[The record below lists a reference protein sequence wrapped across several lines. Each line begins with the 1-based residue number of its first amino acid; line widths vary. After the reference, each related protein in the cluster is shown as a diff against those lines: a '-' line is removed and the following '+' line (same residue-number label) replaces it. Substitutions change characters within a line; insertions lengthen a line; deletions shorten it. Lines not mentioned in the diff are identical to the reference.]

1 MDAIAR
7 WLQDTPA
14 LTLFFMVML
23 FTLIVVSIVGNGLI
37 LFAIST
43 RRSLQK
49 LPNLFISSLAVADL
63 FVAIFVMPFA
73 LVNDFGNW
81 PFEKTICILWI
92 STDVL
97 CSTASIT
104 NLCAISLERYI
115 HLKNPLK
122 YFKWITKSNVLISIA
137 CIWISSCLVSFV
149 PAFMDIHSGNDFQ
162 HFHLQNGTC
171 IPSFSFEYSV
181 MSSLFSFFV
190 PCCIMLLIYYHVYQ
204 LAQHHMESIKHLNEP
219 LLRLRKMHLNHT
231 KCSTEHVPSVFRR
244 SRHSAIKKSHFLK
257 TISNSPHVQEHKAAI
272 TIGIL
277 MGVFMLC
284 WTPFFIVN
292 ILAGMCTKCVSKT
305 TFQAFSWL
313 GYSNSAFN
321 PIIYSIFNSEFRRAF
336 ASILF
341 RK

>member
-1 MDAIAR
+1 M
-7 WLQDTPA
+7 
-14 LTLFFMVML
+14 
-23 FTLIVVSIVGNGLI
+23 FTLIVVAIIGNGLI
-37 LFAIST
+37 LFAISSRKT
-43 RRSLQK
+43 LQK
-49 LPNLFISSLAVADL
+49 LPNLFIASLAFADM

-81 PFEKTICILWI
+81 PFEKTVCILWI

-115 HLKNPLK
+115 HVKNPLQ

-137 CIWISSCLVSFV
+137 GIWISSCLVSCV
-149 PAFMDIHSGNDFQ
+149 PVFMDIHSGNNFK
-162 HFHLQNGTC
+162 HFHLKNGTC
-171 IPSFSFEYSV
+171 SPSFSFEYSV
-181 MSSLFSFFV
+181 LSSLFSFFA

-204 LAQHHMESIKHLNEP
+204 LAQHHMESIRHLNEP
-219 LLRLRKMHLNHT
+219 LLRLRKIHLNQKTCH
-231 KCSTEHVPSVFRR
+231 SSEQVPSVFRKSGRRVIKR
-244 SRHSAIKKSHFLK
+244 SRFLK

-292 ILAGMCTKCVSKT
+292 ILAGMCTKCVSET